1 MLKSA
6 AGIITGIASSK
17 TISRE
22 TDLDRLVSQIVETVS
37 PIKIVLFG
45 STARG
50 DAQTGSDYDL
60 LVVMPAGTHRM
71 KTMSRLYAS
80 ISGITRDFD
89 LIVAT
94 ESDIDKYG
102 DKPGPI
108 YKTALEKGITVYAL

>member
-6 AGIITGIASSK
+6 AGIITGMASSK
-17 TISRE
+17 AVSRE
-22 TDLDRLVSQIVETVS
+22 TELDRLVSQIVETVS

-94 ESDIDKYG
+94 ESDIVKYG

-108 YKTALEKGITVYAL
+108 YKTALDGGITVYAL